1 MGQLV
6 YNAQEVAWL
15 DQSVRMF
22 GSKIIG
28 LREVKGKF
36 ETEDEAL
43 YGSGNQ
49 VLGIQTGNEKLTGSI
64 KLLKND
70 FDKLNDA
77 AKLAG
82 YKNLTYVPYQLIT
95 ITVNYKLAYGRPM
108 RTDTYSGVKIGGYE
122 KGMAQNA
129 KFMEIELPFL
139 YMDLDEA

>member
-1 MGQLV
+1 MAGLV
-6 YNAQEVAWL
+6 YNGQEVAWL

-22 GSKIIG
+22 GSALVG

-49 VLGIQTGNEKLTGSI
+49 VLGIQTGNEKLTGSLKI
-64 KLLKND
+64 LKND

-77 AKLAG
+77 AKAAG
-82 YKNLTYVPYQLIT
+82 YKNITYVPYQLVV
-95 ITVNYKLAYGRPM
+95 ITVNYKVAFGRPM
-108 RTDTYSGVKIGGYE
+108 RTDVYSGVKIGSYE

-129 KFMEIELPFL
+129 KFMEIDLPFL
-139 YMDLDEA
+139 YMHCDEQ